1 MYVCM
6 CVIKKLWNI
15 YNDQDI
21 LNSFIRC
28 HSIKTDIFT
37 ISKDRKSWF
46 TFNSPLILFRICLTI
61 EENLFILASSWI
73 YGRYTFLHLSYW
85 SFSSNKNDDNFSN
98 RWWIRCLD
106 RDTISNETPFIRRD
120 RGSFWQ
126 CRQGQLFTG

>member
-6 CVIKKLWNI
+6 CVIKKLWNM

-21 LNSFIRC
+21 LNPFIRC
-28 HSIKTDIFT
+28 HSTKIDIFT
-37 ISKDRKSWF
+37 IWKDRKSWF
-46 TFNSPLILFRICLTI
+46 TFNSALILFRICLTI
-61 EENLFILASSWI
+61 EENLFIFASSWV
-73 YGRYTFLHLSYW
+73 YSRYTILHLSYW
-85 SFSSNKNDDNFSN
+85 SFSSNKDDDNFFN